1 MADNPTY
8 DALHKQVQELEQALA
23 EHEKSNREFDH
34 LFFMALDLICIAD
47 IHTTAFIKVN
57 PACREILKFSQE
69 ELIGQPFFDFIHPD
83 DIAPTRQVVEK
94 KLQQGEK
101 IINFENRYI
110 CKDGTYKWL
119 SWVSHPSPEKGV
131 TYAIARDITKEKKAE
146 KALQES
152 ERRYRSLYENAQAGL
167 ARTRI
172 SDGRVLECNKKMAQ
186 IFGYDD
192 VQTFIKAYVL
202 SENYADKAQR
212 EAFITELG
220 NTGKIRN
227 QEAAFFR
234 KDGSKIWVRFDTRL
248 VPEHGYMED
257 VVIDITDQKKA
268 IEERSQL
275 QSQLLQAQKMESV
288 GRLAGGVAHDF
299 NNMLTVIIGYTQTA
313 LGQVDPA
320 GKLHKNLQGVLKAA
334 SRSADLTKQLLAFA
348 RKQIIDPRVLDLNHT
363 VETMLKMLRRL
374 IGEDIHLL
382 WRPAGKLQSV
392 KMDPSQIDQILANLC
407 VNAKDAIAGV
417 GKITIET
424 GMKTFDTEYCRKNPG
439 FSPGEFVLLAVSDDG
454 CGMDKE
460 TLNNL
465 FEPFFTTKDVGQG
478 TGLGL
483 ATIYGIV
490 KQNNGFIKVYSEP
503 DYGSTFHIYLPC
515 HAEKMEKKSK
525 PKPKAIPAGNGETIL
540 IVEDEKTILEMLTT
554 MLQDLHYTILAAPTP
569 HKAMAL
575 AQKHA
580 GKIHLLLTDVVMPE
594 MNGRDLAAQLAS
606 VYPELKFLFMSGYT
620 ANVIAHQGVL
630 DEGVQFIQKPFSMKD
645 IAVKIQNILE
655 GADDNDFKNHTELI
669 KEK

>member
-8 DALHKQVQELEQALA
+8 EALQKRVQELEPARA
-23 EHEKSNREFDH
+23 DREKSIMEFDH

-47 IHTTAFIKVN
+47 IHTTFFIKVN
-57 PACREILKFSQE
+57 PACRDILGFSE
-69 ELIGQPFFDFIHPD
+69 EEMLDRPFFDFIHPD

-94 KLQQGEK
+94 KLHQGEK

-110 CKDGTYKWL
+110 CKDGQYKWL

-131 TYAIARDITKEKKAE
+131 TYAIARDITKEKMAE

-212 EAFITELG
+212 EAFITELE

-227 QEAAFFR
+227 REAAFFR

-257 VVIDITDQKKA
+257 VVIDITDQKNA
-268 IEERSQL
+268 MEERSQL

-320 GKLHKNLQGVLKAA
+320 GNLHKNLQGVLKAA
-334 SRSADLTKQLLAFA
+334 QRSADLTKQLLAFA

-382 WRPAGKLQSV
+382 WRPAGKLQPV

-407 VNAKDAIAGV
+407 VNAKDAIGGV

-424 GMKTFDTEYCRKNPG
+424 GMKTFDTGYCRKNPG
-439 FSPGEFVLLAVSDDG
+439 FSPGEFVMLAVSDDG

-503 DYGSTFHIYLPC
+503 DYGTCFHIYLPC
-515 HAEKMEKKSK
+515 HAEKMVKK
-525 PKPKAIPAGNGETIL
+525 PENTPQEIPTGNGETIL

-554 MLQDLHYTILAAPTP
+554 MLQDLHYTIIAAPTP

-594 MNGRDLAAQLAS
+594 MNGRDLAAQLATL
-606 VYPELKFLFMSGYT
+606 YPKLKFLFMSGYT

-645 IAVKIQNILE
+645 IAVKIQNVLD
-655 GADDNDFKNHTELI
+655 GADDGKNQTELI
-669 KEK
+669 KGK

>member
-8 DALHKQVQELEQALA
+8 NALHKQVQDLEQARA
-23 EHEKSNREFDH
+23 ER
-34 LFFMALDLICIAD
+34 
-47 IHTTAFIKVN
+47 
-57 PACREILKFSQE
+57 
-69 ELIGQPFFDFIHPD
+69 
-83 DIAPTRQVVEK
+83 
-94 KLQQGEK
+94 
-101 IINFENRYI
+101 
-110 CKDGTYKWL
+110 
-119 SWVSHPSPEKGV
+119 
-131 TYAIARDITKEKKAE
+131 E

-172 SDGRVLECNKKMAQ
+172 SDGMVLECNKKMAQ

-192 VQTFIKAYVL
+192 VQAFIKSYVL

-212 EAFITELG
+212 DAFIAELK
-220 NTGKIRN
+220 NTGKILNR
-227 QEAAFFR
+227 EAAFFR
-234 KDGSKIWVRFDTRL
+234 KDGSTIWVRFDTRL

-257 VVIDITDQKKA
+257 VVIDITDQKNA
-268 IEERSQL
+268 MEERSQL
-275 QSQLLQAQKMESV
+275 QGQLLQAQKMESV

-334 SRSADLTKQLLAFA
+334 RRSADLTKQLLAFA

-363 VETMLKMLRRL
+363 VETMLTMLRRL

-382 WRPAGKLQSV
+382 WKPAGKLQPV

-424 GMKTFDTEYCRKNPG
+424 GMKTFDTAYCKKNPG

-454 CGMDKE
+454 CGMGKE

-465 FEPFFTTKDVGQG
+465 YEPFFTTKDVGQG

-483 ATIYGIV
+483 AMIYGIV

-503 DYGSTFHIYLPC
+503 DYGTTFHIYLPC

-525 PKPKAIPAGNGETIL
+525 TKPKAIPAGNGETIL
-540 IVEDEKTILEMLTT
+540 IVEDEETILEMLTT

-569 HKAMAL
+569 GKAMEL

-594 MNGRDLAAQLAS
+594 MNGRDLAVQLAS
-606 VYPELKFLFMSGYT
+606 VYPGLKFLFMSGYT